1 MADEAEVQAPK
12 AELAAAVPHVRRY
25 LRFLGCERAALDDVA
40 QETLL
45 AAVRHWPAG
54 ESPLPWLFTTARNC
68 LRQHWRKRGGAR
80 EIADVERLHTMWVEQ
95 AGDDA
100 GETQRQALRDCVAGL
115 PARSRRLLQLRYE
128 QALDRPAIAR
138 ELGLGVE
145 GVKSLL
151 DRVRDALAACVKRR
165 IHDDE

>member
-1 MADEAEVQAPK
+1 MRMIDEPAVPTPR
-12 AELAAAVPHVRRY
+12 AELAAALPLVRRY
-25 LRFLGCERAALDDVA
+25 LRFLGCERGALDDIA

-68 LRQHWRKRGGAR
+68 LRLHWRKRSAVR
-80 EIADVERLHTMWVEQ
+80 EIADVERLHAMWVEQ

-100 GETQRQALRDCVAGL
+100 GEAQRQALRECVAGL
-115 PARSRRLLQLRYE
+115 PERSRRLLQLRYE

-151 DRVRDALAACVKRR
+151 ERVREALAACVKRR
-165 IHDDE
+165 MP